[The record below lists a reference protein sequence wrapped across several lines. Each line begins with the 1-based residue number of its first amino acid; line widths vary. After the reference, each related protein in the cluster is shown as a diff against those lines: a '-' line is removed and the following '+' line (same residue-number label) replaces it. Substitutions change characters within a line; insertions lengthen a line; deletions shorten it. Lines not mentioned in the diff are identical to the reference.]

1 MMENKSMDLGR
12 ASIPDKKE
20 FTKEEHVP
28 SKVQADTLFN
38 FVPEFRH
45 LLTYLKN
52 KMISPR
58 YCAEDLEF
66 LGLEKIQK
74 MAYPMKCFCDINMH
88 RLEEHLYWYG
98 YYGVAF
104 PKEWGMH
111 QGIQPVQYINQEAQL
126 KKDFSEAF
134 SVALQ
139 QEPSKAEKEMKSY
152 MLHQLMYYKPYS
164 GTFKNRN
171 TGEITHKCFT
181 DECEWRYIP
190 DVTRKGFRQVYFDN
204 DIVNSG
210 GLEEYISDSMEGIK
224 EISLNFDYSDL
235 KYVILKTRRDFNN
248 LRGEMKSMNLSEQEK
263 LEIVSKVIIW
273 EESKGDF

>member
-1 MMENKSMDLGR
+1 MDLR
-12 ASIPDKKE
+12 QASISDKKE
-20 FTKEEHVP
+20 FTKDEHVP

-38 FVPEFRH
+38 FVSKFDY
-45 LLTYLKN
+45 LLPYLKN

-58 YCAEDLEF
+58 YCVEDLEY
-66 LGLEKIQK
+66 LELEKIQK

-104 PKEWGMH
+104 SKEWGMH
-111 QGIQPVQYINQEAQL
+111 QGIQPVQYVNQEAQL
-126 KKDFSEAF
+126 KKDFAEAF
-134 SVALQ
+134 SIALQ
-139 QEPSKAEKEMKSY
+139 QDASKAEMENY

-190 DVTRKGFRQVYFDN
+190 DVTPKGFQQVYFDN

-210 GLEEYISDSMEGIK
+210 GLEEHISGSMEGIK

-235 KYVILKTRRDFNN
+235 KYVILKTRSDFNN
-248 LRGEMKSMNLSEQEK
+248 LLEEMKSMNLSEQDK

>member
-12 ASIPDKKE
+12 ASIPDKKDV
-20 FTKEEHVP
+20 TKEEHVP

-38 FVPEFRH
+38 FVPKFDY

-126 KKDFSEAF
+126 RKDFSEAF

-139 QEPSKAEKEMKSY
+139 QDAAKAEMENY

-164 GTFKNRN
+164 GMFENRN

-190 DVTRKGFRQVYFDN
+190 DVTRNGFQQVYFDN
-204 DIVNSG
+204 DIVNSD
-210 GLEEYISDSMEGIK
+210 GLKTIVSNSMEGK
-224 EISLNFDYSDL
+224 GEISLNFDYSDL

-248 LRGEMKSMNLSEQEK
+248 LLGEMSAMDLSEKEK

>member
-1 MMENKSMDLGR
+1 MQNKNMDLR
-12 ASIPDKKE
+12 QASISDKKE
-20 FTKEEHVP
+20 FTKDEHVP

-38 FVPEFRH
+38 FVSKFDY
-45 LLTYLKN
+45 LLPYLKN

-58 YCAEDLEF
+58 YCVEDLEY
-66 LGLEKIQK
+66 LELEKIQK

-104 PKEWGMH
+104 SKEWGMH
-111 QGIQPVQYINQEAQL
+111 QGIQPVQYVNQEAQL
-126 KKDFSEAF
+126 KKDFAEAF
-134 SVALQ
+134 SIALQ
-139 QEPSKAEKEMKSY
+139 QDASKAEMENY

-190 DVTRKGFRQVYFDN
+190 DVTPKGFQQVYFDN

-210 GLEEYISDSMEGIK
+210 GLEEHISGSMEGIK

-235 KYVILKTRRDFNN
+235 KYVILKTRSDFNN
-248 LRGEMKSMNLSEQEK
+248 LLEEMKSMNLSEQDK

>member
-1 MMENKSMDLGR
+1 
-12 ASIPDKKE
+12 
-20 FTKEEHVP
+20 
-28 SKVQADTLFN
+28 
-38 FVPEFRH
+38 
-45 LLTYLKN
+45 
-52 KMISPR
+52 
-58 YCAEDLEF
+58 
-66 LGLEKIQK
+66 
-74 MAYPMKCFCDINMH
+74 
-88 RLEEHLYWYG
+88 
-98 YYGVAF
+98 
-104 PKEWGMH
+104 MH

-190 DVTRKGFRQVYFDN
+190 DVTPKGFQQVYFDN
-204 DIVNSG
+204 DIVNSD
-210 GLEEYISDSMEGIK
+210 GLEEHISGSMEGIK

-235 KYVILKTRRDFNN
+235 KYVILKTRSDFNN
-248 LRGEMKSMNLSEQEK
+248 LLEEMKSMNLSEQDK

>member
-1 MMENKSMDLGR
+1 MRDKNMDLR
-12 ASIPDKKE
+12 QASISDKKE
-20 FTKEEHVP
+20 FTKDEHVP

-38 FVPEFRH
+38 FVSKFDY
-45 LLTYLKN
+45 LLPYLKN

-58 YCAEDLEF
+58 YCVEDLEY
-66 LGLEKIQK
+66 LELEKIQK

-104 PKEWGMH
+104 SKEWGMH

-273 EESKGDF
+273 EESEGDF

>member
-1 MMENKSMDLGR
+1 MENKSMDLGR
-12 ASIPDKKE
+12 ASIPDKKDV
-20 FTKEEHVP
+20 TKEEHVP
-28 SKVQADTLFN
+28 SKVQADTVFH
-38 FVPEFRH
+38 FVPEFRY

-58 YCAEDLEF
+58 YCVEDLEY
-66 LGLEKIQK
+66 LSLEKIQK

-104 PKEWGMH
+104 SKEWGMH
-111 QGIQPVQYINQEAQL
+111 QGIQPVHYVNQEAQL
-126 KKDFSEAF
+126 REDFSEAF
-134 SVALQ
+134 SIALQ
-139 QEPSKAEKEMKSY
+139 QETSKAEKEMKSY

-190 DVTRKGFRQVYFDN
+190 DVTPKGFQQVYFDN

-210 GLEEYISDSMEGIK
+210 GLEEHISGSMEGIK

-235 KYVILKTRRDFNN
+235 KYVILKTRSDFNN
-248 LRGEMKSMNLSEQEK
+248 LLEEMKSMNLSEQDK